1 MENMKSLADQIR
13 EQLVRPAEAAN
24 SGTAEKPSDKPVR
37 KAKTVSPAPIIA
49 AILSYDNSANKS
61 MVHARFDEKTV
72 RTMNQF
78 KMATGVDVTRL
89 VAFAVKHLFETCP
102 ELKTTIKQFIQNND
116 L

>member
-13 EQLVRPAEAAN
+13 EQLVKPASGEVAN
-24 SGTAEKPSDKPVR
+24 GTDKSIKNPR
-37 KAKTVSPAPIIA
+37 KGKQKEMPRIIA
-49 AILSYDNSANKS
+49 DIIAYDNSANKS

-89 VAFAVKHLFETCP
+89 VSFAVKHLFDTCP
-102 ELKTTIKQFIQNND
+102 ELRSTIKQFIQNND

>member
-13 EQLVRPAEAAN
+13 EQLVRPAEAVPGDKAAAN
-24 SGTAEKPSDKPVR
+24 TKADR
-37 KAKTVSPAPIIA
+37 KAKPKDIPAIISK
-49 AILSYDNSANKS
+49 LLEYDTSQNKS
-61 MVHARFDEKTV
+61 MVHARFDARTV

-78 KMATGVDVTRL
+78 KMATGIEVTRL
-89 VAFAVKHLFETCP
+89 VSFAVSYLFDTHP